1 MQPEGPYRFTEM
13 MGVCQVGKVWWAVDG
28 QDRLLTVAVLD
39 QSVAEDSAWR
49 RAFSGMADT
58 LGAPGGT
65 GRPYLAADFAAPAP
79 WVAYP
84 ADGGP
89 GAEHLFFALGQEI
102 RSEQADEESAEAV
115 LGSTAAQQSQPAP
128 WALQGDP
135 RLAPQVSSPPQP
147 VSAPPQPVSAP
158 PQPVSAPPQPVSGPP
173 QPVSAPPQP
182 VSAPP
187 QPVSVP
193 PHPAYPHSVSAP
205 PHDPFTSPARRI
217 TPSEPRRR
225 RTGRWVGIVAL
236 VLLVIGSA
244 GGAFVWAG
252 SGGTGTEQAQGAPGT
267 SAPPPAV
274 PTTPPQSPGI
284 EPPRA
289 GAWPKDWPKFTPGDS
304 VRTFAELDGLG
315 FTVKA
320 PAEWQCTPAG
330 RAEGFVKYNCGVPGG
345 QPAIGG
351 ELIVRD
357 CPLPCDEQQQTAMRQ
372 AEDAWGLQ
380 WVRGGQFVSYADS
393 SRLQIDGER
402 RYGLVV
408 VAYWRGGSTGRVDR
422 QLVFRMTSP
431 IDGAGRLRRVA
442 NHLRDTL
449 IF

>member
-1 MQPEGPYRFTEM
+1 MQPEGPYRFTEV

-28 QDRLLTVAVLD
+28 QDRLVTVAVLD
-39 QSVAEDSAWR
+39 QVVAEDTAWR

-65 GRPYLAADFAAPAP
+65 GRSYLAADFAAPAP
-79 WVAYP
+79 WVAYA

-89 GAEHLFFALGQEI
+89 GADHLFFALGQEI
-102 RSEQADEESAEAV
+102 RSEQADGDSAD
-115 LGSTAAQQSQPAP
+115 AALSPSEQSQPAP

-135 RLAPQVSSPPQP
+135 RQAQQVSSPPQQVP
-147 VSAPPQPVSAP
+147 VPQQVSAPPQQVSSPPVSSP
-158 PQPVSAPPQPVSGPP
+158 PVSSP
-173 QPVSAPPQP
+173 
-182 VSAPP
+182 
-187 QPVSVP
+187 PVSVP
-193 PHPAYPHSVSAP
+193 PVSVPPVSSPPVSVPPVSAYPYSVSAP

-217 TPSEPRRR
+217 VPSEPRPR
-225 RTGRWVGIVAL
+225 RTGRWLGIVAL
-236 VLLVIGSA
+236 VLLMVVSA
-244 GGAFVWAG
+244 GGAFIWAR
-252 SGGTGTEQAQGAPGT
+252 SDGTAKPQSVPGT
-267 SAPPPAV
+267 SLPPPPV
-274 PTTPPQSPGI
+274 PTAPPQSPGI
-284 EPPRA
+284 EPPTA
-289 GAWPKDWPKFTPGDS
+289 GAWPKGWPKFTPADS
-304 VRTFAELDGLG
+304 VRTFSDLDGLG

-345 QPAIGG
+345 QSEIGG

-357 CPLPCDEQQQTAMRQ
+357 CPLPCDEQRQTAMRQ

-380 WVRGGQFVSYADS
+380 WVRGGQFVAYADS
-393 SRLQIDGER
+393 SKLQIDGER

-408 VAYWRGGSTGRVDR
+408 VAYWRGGSSGRIDR

-431 IDGAGRLRRVA
+431 VDGAGRLRRVA